1 MILLV
6 GKTYFKNVLLH
17 AAQRSGIAEGG
28 IFIMS
33 SLVLKLNRITKAE
46 KHFIDAAKQ
55 VKPEPLLIT
64 KCR

>member
-28 IFIMS
+28 IFYN
-33 SLVLKLNRITKAE
+33 LQPATE
-46 KHFIDAAKQ
+46 
-55 VKPEPLLIT
+55 VK
-64 KCR
+64 